1 MNATRFWEIIET
13 AWTTDR
19 DLYNLRKTALT
30 TNDPTLIRYLG
41 NIVSTEIADHIQ
53 QQLVYLDERELTK
66 FNHVM
71 EEKLFHID
79 REEIHERIG
88 GTDDGFLHRRCFIVG
103 MGEQYYDIVDENPAV
118 ATMNVSAAEIGFIG
132 YSVYEDKFGEE
143 FERYCLHC
151 IESGSNSRGW

>member
-30 TNDPTLIRYLG
+30 TNDPSLIRYLG
-41 NIVSTEIADHIQ
+41 NIVSTEITDHIQ
-53 QQLVYLDERELTK
+53 QQLIYLDERELTK

-103 MGEQYYDIVDENPAV
+103 MGEQYYDMVDENPAV
-118 ATMNVSAAEIGFIG
+118 ATMNVSSGEIGFIG
-132 YSVYEDKFGEE
+132 YSVYQDKFGEE

>member
-19 DLYNLRKTALT
+19 DLFNLRETALT
-30 TNDPTLIRYLG
+30 TNDPALIRYLG
-41 NIVSTEIADHIQ
+41 NIVSTEITDHIR
-53 QQLVYLDERELTK
+53 QQLIYLDDRELTK

-79 REEIHERIG
+79 REEIHERTG
-88 GTDDGFLHRRCFIVG
+88 GTDDGFLYRRCFIVG
-103 MGEQYYDIVDENPAV
+103 MGQTYYDMVDENPSV
-118 ATMNVSAAEIGFIG
+118 ATTDVAAGDVGFVG
-132 YSVYEDKFGEE
+132 YGVYEDKFGET

>member
-19 DLYNLRKTALT
+19 DLFNLRQNALT
-30 TNDPTLIRYLG
+30 TNDPTLIRHLG
-41 NIVSTEIADHIQ
+41 NVVSSEITNHIR
-53 QQLVYLDERELTK
+53 QQLIYLDDRELTK

-79 REEIHERIG
+79 REEIHERTG
-88 GTDDGFLHRRCFIVG
+88 GTDDGFLYRRSFIVG
-103 MGEQYYDIVDENPAV
+103 MGEQYYDMVDENPSV
-118 ATMNVSAAEIGFIG
+118 ASMNVPAGDLGLVG

>member
-19 DLYNLRKTALT
+19 DLYNLRETALT
-30 TNDPTLIRYLG
+30 TNDPNLIKYLG
-41 NIVSTEIADHIQ
+41 NVISTEITDYIR
-53 QQLVYLDERELTK
+53 QQLLYLDERELTK

-79 REEIHERIG
+79 REEIHERTG
-88 GTDDGFLHRRCFIVG
+88 GSDDGFLHRRCFIVG
-103 MGEQYYDIVDENPAV
+103 MGERYYDLVDENPAV
-118 ATMNVSAAEIGFIG
+118 ATIDVPAGELGFIG
-132 YSVYEDKFGEE
+132 YSIYEDKFGEE

>member
-19 DLYNLRKTALT
+19 YLFNLRETALT
-30 TNDPTLIRYLG
+30 TNDPILIRQLG
-41 NIVSTEIADHIQ
+41 NIVSNDIASHIR
-53 QQLVYLDERELTK
+53 QQLLYMDERELTR

-79 REEIHERIG
+79 REEIHERVNG
-88 GTDDGFLHRRCFIVG
+88 SDEGFLHRRCFIVG
-103 MGEQYYDIVDENPAV
+103 MGERYYNMIDENPAT
-118 ATMNVSAAEIGFIG
+118 ATMNVSAGDIGFIG
-132 YSVYEDKFGEE
+132 YSVYEEQFGEE